1 MTMELDD
8 KTYDKITQLSK
19 EGNKLLNSNNFD
31 ASVEKFNEALNLVPE
46 PKTDWEA
53 STWLYTA
60 IGDAFFLKGD
70 YNKSLNSFYDAYNCP
85 DAEDNPF
92 INLRLGQ
99 CLLEL
104 EQTDKAEDFLLRAY
118 MLDGTKVFRGEEKK
132 YLTYLRKK
140 YDL

>member
-1 MTMELDD
+1 MELDD
-8 KTYDKITQLSK
+8 KVYDKITQLSK
-19 EGNKLLNSNNFD
+19 QGNKLLNSNNFD

-70 YNKSLNSFYDAYNCP
+70 YNRSLNSFYDAYNCP
-85 DAEDNPF
+85 DAVDNPF

-99 CLLEL
+99 CLFEL
-104 EQTDKAEDFLLRAY
+104 EQTNKAEDFLLRAY